1 MNGIP
6 TVLRALYDGERALEQ
21 DLLSTAARHPA
32 EHEVHH
38 VATDLAR
45 WSCVHAE
52 RLARAAAPHGLLLP
66 DPAVPRTQG
75 QRTERPSHAVEKPSE
90 PGLRLLGDLR
100 ALHLAATANSL
111 HWEMLAQ
118 AAQATGDS
126 RLLELTTDCHPQT
139 LRQMRWTN
147 TMIKTLS
154 PQLLS
159 RANGPHEADGS
170 TAKLPPGVESSPFQ
184 PAHRALMAASA
195 GRRCR

>member
-6 TVLRALYDGERALEQ
+6 TVLRALYEGERALEQ
-21 DLLSTAARHPA
+21 ALLSTAERHPA

-45 WSCVHAE
+45 WSHEHAE
-52 RLARAAAPHGLLLP
+52 RIARGAEPQGLHLSDPGPGSPSSMRAKTEPPAHTLDEPSDP
-66 DPAVPRTQG
+66 D
-75 QRTERPSHAVEKPSE
+75 
-90 PGLRLLGDLR
+90 LRLLDDLR
-100 ALHLAATANSL
+100 ALHLAAADNSL

-118 AAQATGDS
+118 AAQATGDN
-126 RLLELTTDCHPQT
+126 RLLELSTVCHPQT

-159 RANGPHEADGS
+159 NANGFS
-170 TAKLPPGVESSPFQ
+170 RT
-184 PAHRALMAASA
+184 AASSA
-195 GRRCR
+195 RR